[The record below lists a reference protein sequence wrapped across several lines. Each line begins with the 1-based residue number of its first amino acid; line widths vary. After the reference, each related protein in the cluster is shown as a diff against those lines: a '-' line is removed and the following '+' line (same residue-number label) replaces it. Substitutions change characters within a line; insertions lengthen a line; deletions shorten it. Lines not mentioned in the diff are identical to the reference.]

1 MEKFFRDATL
11 AICGSLDIEEALW
24 HCLLCVRNYIPADL
38 LSLHLYQQDTGLLET
53 VAYANVEGG
62 KKCSITTVL
71 PDNILN
77 EFKKI
82 PPKGPRLV
90 DRLEDYDGTRQ
101 VAAHMR
107 ATNMAG
113 IIMDLVLEKKL
124 LGVFLVAAKRPKR
137 FLPKHFKLVE
147 MLNKPVAVALTNSM
161 RHRELKRLKDLLA
174 ADSRYFQSELRRR
187 VGQKVI
193 GAELGLRSTM
203 QLVQRIAPLNS
214 PVLLLG
220 ETGVGKELIAG
231 TIHNLSPRRDAPMIS
246 FNCGAIPPTLMDSEL
261 FGYEKGAFTG
271 AKTQK
276 RGIFE
281 RAQGGT
287 VFLDEIGEL
296 APDAQIRFLRVLAQ
310 KEIQRVGGTEKVPL
324 DIRIIAATHRN
335 LNEMIAKG
343 RFREDLFFRLNV
355 FPITIP
361 PLRERREDIPALAHH
376 FVLEKAKEMKLGEP
390 PQLLPDE
397 VARLMV
403 YEWPGNIRE
412 LENIVERALILNK
425 NNALSFDDL
434 PMNPMKMPPQTC
446 KPLEPH
452 LLQPLDMIISN
463 HIKSVLSV
471 TNGKIHGK
479 GGAAELLSLN
489 PSTLRHRM
497 KKLGITVKKSVSKS

>member
-1 MEKFFRDATL
+1 
-11 AICGSLDIEEALW
+11 
-24 HCLLCVRNYIPADL
+24 
-38 LSLHLYQQDTGLLET
+38 
-53 VAYANVEGG
+53 
-62 KKCSITTVL
+62 
-71 PDNILN
+71 
-77 EFKKI
+77 
-82 PPKGPRLV
+82 
-90 DRLEDYDGTRQ
+90 
-101 VAAHMR
+101 
-107 ATNMAG
+107 
-113 IIMDLVLEKKL
+113 
-124 LGVFLVAAKRPKR
+124 
-137 FLPKHFKLVE
+137 
-147 MLNKPVAVALTNSM
+147 
-161 RHRELKRLKDLLA
+161 
-174 ADSRYFQSELRRR
+174 
-187 VGQKVI
+187 
-193 GAELGLRSTM
+193 
-203 QLVQRIAPLNS
+203 
-214 PVLLLG
+214 
-220 ETGVGKELIAG
+220 
-231 TIHNLSPRRDAPMIS
+231 MIS

-343 RFREDLFFRLNV
+343 TFREDLFFRLNV

-434 PMNPMKMPPQTC
+434 PMNPMKMPPPQTC

-452 LLQPLDMIISN
+452 LLQPLDVIISN

-497 KKLGITVKKSVSKS
+497 KKLGIKVKKSVSKS